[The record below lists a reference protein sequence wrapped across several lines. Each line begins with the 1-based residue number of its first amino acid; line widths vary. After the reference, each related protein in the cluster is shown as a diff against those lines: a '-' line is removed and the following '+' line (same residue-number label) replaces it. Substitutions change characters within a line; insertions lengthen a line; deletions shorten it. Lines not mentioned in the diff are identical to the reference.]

1 MSFLSNDS
9 GTSNTLRS
17 RAPWFVLTLALLLAG
32 VPVAGQSGRNKAPTP
47 DPKKGPVRPSRGGD
61 DPLGAANPRP
71 TPTPKPMVNGDAN
84 ADDVVRVASN
94 LVNVPTSVFDGSGH
108 AVNDL
113 ALEDFQ
119 LLVDGEQK
127 PISDLMRAETPVRL
141 ALLFDNSSSLSY
153 AREFEKQA
161 AIRFFRKVLRPQ
173 DQAAL
178 YSVATEVTLVQPM
191 TNSVKLLVQG
201 IESFGKPE
209 GATALFDGLV
219 MAADYLKQ
227 QQGRRV
233 VVIVSDG
240 DDTISDIP
248 FEKSVQIAQA
258 ADCQIYVVQT
268 TKIENA
274 AITGNATGS
283 ANLRA
288 LAAERRMEQASLETG
303 GLVYA
308 PYSTKELD
316 PAFTQI
322 AADLA
327 SQYVLSYYPQDEKFD
342 GRFRLLTVRLV
353 TRQNLR
359 VRARKGYYTPRT

>member
-1 MSFLSNDS
+1 MDLSNHGSDPL
-9 GTSNTLRS
+9 NFPRS
-17 RAPWFVLTLALLLAG
+17 RVGFFFLALVLLLAG
-32 VPVAGQSGRNKAPTP
+32 MPVAGQSGRNKKPTP

-61 DPLGAANPRP
+61 DPLGAANPKP
-71 TPTPKPMVNGDAN
+71 TPTPALDQNSDANGD
-84 ADDVVRVASN
+84 DVIRVASN
-94 LVNVPTSVFDGSGH
+94 LVGIPT
-108 AVNDL
+108 AVYDNNGEAVDNL
-113 ALEDFQ
+113 TRDDFQ
-119 LLVDGEQK
+119 LLVDGEPQ
-127 PISDLMRAETPVRL
+127 PISELLRSDTPVRL

-161 AIRFFRKVLRPQ
+161 AIRFFRKVLRTQ

-178 YSVATEVTLVQPM
+178 YSVATDVTLIQPM

-227 QQGRRV
+227 QQGRRI

-240 DDTISDIP
+240 DDTISEIP

-258 ADCQIYVVQT
+258 ADCQIYIVQT

-274 AITGNATGS
+274 AITGNAGGS

-288 LAAERRMEQASLETG
+288 LAAERRMEQTAQETG
-303 GLVYA
+303 GQVFA

-316 PAFTQI
+316 PAFSQI

-327 SQYVLSYYPQDEKFD
+327 SQYILSYYPQDEKFD
-342 GRFRLLTVRLV
+342 GRFRLLTVRLLNGK
-353 TRQNLR
+353 TFR
-359 VRARKGYYTPRT
+359 VRARKGYYTPRG

>member
-1 MSFLSNDS
+1 L
-9 GTSNTLRS
+9 
-17 RAPWFVLTLALLLAG
+17 VLVLAG
-32 VPVAGQSGRNKAPTP
+32 LPAAGQSGRNKNPTP
-47 DPKKGPVRPSRGGD
+47 DPKKGPVRPNRGGD
-61 DPLGAANPRP
+61 DPLGAANPKP
-71 TPTPKPMVNGDAN
+71 TPTPPPVADA
-84 ADDVVRVASN
+84 DTSSDEVVRVASN
-94 LVNVPTSVFDGSGH
+94 LVDIPTSVFDNGGE

-113 ALEDFQ
+113 TLADFQ

-127 PISDLMRAETPVRL
+127 PISDLLHADTPVRL

-178 YSVATEVTLVQPM
+178 YSVATDVTLVQPL
-191 TNSVKLLVQG
+191 TNNVKLLVQG
-201 IESFGKPE
+201 IENFGKPE

-227 QQGRRV
+227 QHGRRIV
-233 VVIVSDG
+233 IIVSDG
-240 DDTISDIP
+240 DDTISDIR
-248 FEKSVQIAQA
+248 FEDSVQIAQA

-274 AITGNATGS
+274 AITGNAVGR

-288 LAAERRMEQASLETG
+288 LAAERRMEQATQETG
-303 GLVYA
+303 GAVFA

-327 SQYVLSYYPQDEKFD
+327 SQYILSYYPQDEKFD
-342 GRFRLLTVRLV
+342 GRFRLLTVRLL
-353 TRQNLR
+353 NGKSFR
-359 VRARKGYYTPRT
+359 VRARKGYYTPRS

>member
-1 MSFLSNDS
+1 MSYFNHGS
-9 GTSNTLRS
+9 GASKIFHS
-17 RAPWFVLTLALLLAG
+17 SVPCFVLTLMLLLAG
-32 VPVAGQSGRNKAPTP
+32 LPAAGQSGRNKAPTP

-71 TPTPKPMVNGDAN
+71 TPTPPPLVNGDN
-84 ADDVVRVASN
+84 NGDDVIRVASN
-94 LVNVPTSVFDGSGH
+94 LVNVPTSVLDGGGH

-113 ALEDFQ
+113 RLEDFQ

-127 PISDLMRAETPVRL
+127 PIAELMRAETPVRL

-161 AIRFFRKVLRPQ
+161 AVRFFRKVLRPQ

-178 YSVATEVTLVQPM
+178 YSISTDVKLVQPM
-191 TNSVKLLVQG
+191 TNNVKLLVQG
-201 IESFGKPE
+201 IENFGKPE

-240 DDTISDIP
+240 DDTISDIR
-248 FEKSVQIAQA
+248 FETSVQIAQA

-274 AITGNATGS
+274 AITGNSTGS

-288 LAAERRMEQASLETG
+288 LAAERRMEQAAQETG
-303 GLVYA
+303 GVVYA

-327 SQYVLSYYPQDEKFD
+327 SQYVLSYYAEDEKYD
-342 GRFRLLTVRLV
+342 GRFRLLTVRLLNGK
-353 TRQNLR
+353 TFR